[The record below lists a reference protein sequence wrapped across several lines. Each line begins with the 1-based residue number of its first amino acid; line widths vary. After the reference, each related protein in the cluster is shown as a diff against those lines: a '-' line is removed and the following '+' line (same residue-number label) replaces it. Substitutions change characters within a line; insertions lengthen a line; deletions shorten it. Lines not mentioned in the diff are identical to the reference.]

1 MTQALAYQ
9 ELRQKKR
16 PQPRRSTQRNIEAI
30 RQSVDDIRKDI
41 PTDDQIWSSIRNKDI
56 TRTVHSFLW
65 MAIHNAYK
73 CGRYWENIPS
83 YEHRG
88 RCAVCNAEDSLE
100 YVLLECDIPGQRLIW
115 ELAQEL
121 WEMKHPTT
129 ADLRDE
135 KKNVLHGLTR
145 LYRIL
150 ITESAY
156 LIWCLRC
163 ERKIS
168 RNDEPERWHTQQE
181 IRNRLDCAMANAK
194 RYGKKA
200 LEEDTVL
207 QTWHNTLQNEDSLP
221 DNWVREPGVLVGI
234 GLNNRLQGHDND
246 S

>member
-1 MTQALAYQ
+1 
-9 ELRQKKR
+9 
-16 PQPRRSTQRNIEAI
+16 
-30 RQSVDDIRKDI
+30 
-41 PTDDQIWSSIRNKDI
+41 
-56 TRTVHSFLW
+56 

-100 YVLLECDIPGQRLIW
+100 HVLLECNIPGQRLIW

-121 WEMKHPTT
+121 WEMKHPTWPRLTYGKILGCST

-181 IRNRLDCAMANAK
+181 IRNRWIKQINTRLILDCAMANAK

>member
-1 MTQALAYQ
+1 MAQMSKASGLSCLSRNKT
-9 ELRQKKR
+9 KKR
-16 PQPRRSTQRNIEAI
+16 PQPRRSTQRNVEAI
-30 RQSVDDIRKDI
+30 RQNI

-100 YVLLECDIPGQRLIW
+100 HVLLECNIPGQRLIW

-121 WEMKHPTT
+121 WEMKPP
-129 ADLRDE
+129 DLRDE

-181 IRNRLDCAMANAK
+181 IRNRWIKQINTRLILDCAMANAK

-207 QTWHNTLQNEDSLP
+207 QTLP
-221 DNWVREPGVLVGI
+221 DNWVREPGVLVG
-234 GLNNRLQGHDND
+234 HDND